1 MAPLPVA
8 FRRDAG
14 CSGPPDVPA
23 HRRYATGP
31 LAGHREKANLVDSP
45 GRQCHTFKQR
55 PTQVARH
62 LFPTSAARTVKF
74 TVLSHAGLLVESGGV
89 SVLIDP
95 WIVGSCYW
103 RSWFNYPE
111 PDRELIDGLTPSW
124 IYLTHAHWDHFHG
137 PSLRRFS
144 RDTPI
149 LTPRTPSARIA
160 RDLRAMR
167 FTNVR
172 EVPHGGSVCLGPH
185 FTLHSFQ
192 FDPIASDSI
201 AVIQDAETTLMNAND
216 CKSFGLS
223 LRQITRR
230 FPEIDFVFRSH
241 SNASF
246 FPYCIEQYENWFDD
260 IRTREDYRDD
270 FIAFARTVRPRYA
283 IPFASNHCFLHP
295 ETKRFNNTAV
305 RPDWVAD
312 HMAATKVDEDDPQ
325 CVVMPSGSSW
335 SHESGFQIKPFDYGD
350 EAEYVETLSR
360 RYAGALARQQQR
372 EAATAGDFGSFQ
384 RYYDAFLKALGWP
397 LRQLLPTVCFA
408 VVEAECQRLWRV
420 DFRARRIEEVA
431 ARDPSGL
438 TMTVHALVMNDC
450 CRKRMFSVW
459 TPSKRLG
466 ISLGRA
472 KIHQVFLLLNLLD
485 LFEHEQLP
493 LQRLFSRRSLS
504 VWLRRWREPL
514 DLFRAVVML
523 RLFRRPVKSL
533 YKSRKRR

>member
-1 MAPLPVA
+1 M
-8 FRRDAG
+8 
-14 CSGPPDVPA
+14 
-23 HRRYATGP
+23 
-31 LAGHREKANLVDSP
+31 
-45 GRQCHTFKQR
+45 
-55 PTQVARH
+55 
-62 LFPTSAARTVKF
+62 KF
-74 TVLSHAGLLVESGGV
+74 TVLSHAGLLVESGDA

-111 PDRELIDGLTPSW
+111 PDRELIDGLAPNW

-144 RDTPI
+144 RETPI
-149 LTPRTPSARIA
+149 LTPRTPSTRLVN
-160 RDLRAMR
+160 DLRGMG
-167 FTNVR
+167 FTNVQ
-172 EVPHGGSVCLGPH
+172 EIPHGESVRLAPS

-192 FDPIASDSI
+192 FDPISSDSI
-201 AVIQDAETTLMNAND
+201 VVLDDVETTILNAND

-223 LRQITRR
+223 LRQITKR
-230 FPEIDFVFRSH
+230 FREIDFVFRSH
-241 SNASF
+241 SNANF
-246 FPYCIEQYENWFDD
+246 FPYCIEQYEDWFDD

-270 FIAFARTVRPRYA
+270 FIAFARTVGPRYA

-295 ETKRFNNTAV
+295 QTRHLNNTAV

-312 HMAATKVDEDDPQ
+312 HMAATKIDEDDPE

-335 SHESGFQIKPFDYGD
+335 SRESGFQIRHFDYGA
-350 EAEYVETLSR
+350 EAEYVEALSR
-360 RYAGALARQQQR
+360 RYAGKLARQLER
-372 EAATAGDFGSFQ
+372 EAAATGDFDSFL
-384 RYYDAFLKALGWP
+384 RYYGAFLKALGWP
-397 LRQLLPTVCFA
+397 LRQVLPTVCFA
-408 VVEAECQRLWRV
+408 VVESERQRFWRV
-420 DFRARRIEEVA
+420 DFRARRIEEIA
-431 ARDPSGL
+431 TPDPGCL
-438 TMTVHALVMNDC
+438 TMTVPALVMNDC

-466 ISLGRA
+466 IRLGRA

-514 DLFRAVVML
+514 DLLRAVVML
-523 RLFRRPVKSL
+523 RLLRRPVKSL
-533 YKSRKRR
+533 YKRRKKR